1 MSAAARNFNPIVEV
15 FDPYS
20 TPFTNQLE
28 SQQSDSSYNQQQA
41 NYESS
46 SSAMPCA
53 CTACTACSACGG
65 CACACSAC
73 M

>member
-1 MSAAARNFNPIVEV
+1 MLAATRNFNPIVEV

-20 TPFTNQLE
+20 APFTRKLE
-28 SQQSDSSYNQQQA
+28 GKNDSNNQQT
-41 NYESS
+41 NCESS
-46 SSAMPCA
+46 STAAPCA